1 MSGPAAQP
9 ELLDSYEAYGCR
21 INALDP
27 EDLFDRY
34 AEAGFL
40 YPAKRERIAPFLP
53 QIMDN
58 WRRALRAGEL
68 IHWVATSERPETGG
82 WASISSWRS
91 THRGW
96 NTQHLVSIGD
106 PLGTRAV
113 LLGGQAVRIRDGFDR
128 SHQSWFR
135 PDNRFPKRVFG
146 TIDAGVG
153 AEHATV
159 IPQSLF
165 AIGVAAAA
173 RLESDVRISR
183 QIERWQ
189 ADLDGL
195 AAAARGPVYVAGEEL
210 DCDDLELD
218 AVDQL
223 YRYVGLRRY
232 RRIWLAWH
240 RNDLLGAAVVWRGPL
255 GFNFSFLENRCD
267 LLLEPTVAPERA
279 GAVVRALLRAAASTY
294 EDFPLGQIPLAVRD
308 GEVPYVLDAGAQFVR
323 EYTQSIWLQPGFEA
337 MYAHMAHFYTR
348 IERAGARLAL
358 GGTTR
363 KEGGARCIAAM

>member
-1 MSGPAAQP
+1 VSAPVAQH

-27 EDLFDRY
+27 EELFDRY

-53 QIMDN
+53 QIVDN

-91 THRGW
+91 THSGW

-135 PDNRFPKRVFG
+135 PDNRFPRRVFG

-159 IPQSLF
+159 IPQTLL
-165 AIGVAAAA
+165 AIEVAAAA
-173 RLESDVRISR
+173 RLESDVRTSR

-195 AAAARGPVYVAGEEL
+195 AAAARGSVYVTGEEL

-223 YRYVGLRRY
+223 YRHVGLRRY

-240 RNDLLGAAVVWRGPL
+240 RDDLLGAAIVWRGPL

-267 LLLEPTVAPERA
+267 LLLEPMVAPERA
-279 GAVVRALLRAAASTY
+279 GAVVRALLCAAASSY

-308 GEVPYVLDAGAQFVR
+308 GEVPHVVDAGAQFVR

-337 MYAHMAHFYTR
+337 MYAHMAHFYAR
-348 IERAGARLAL
+348 IERAGARLGL
-358 GGTTR
+358 GATTGE
-363 KEGGARCIAAM
+363 EGGARCIAAT